1 MFDNEILSKY
11 CLFYLTLFEYRG
23 ITENEMEE
31 ILSIKDEV
39 LDHGVGKQKITY
51 TMPGWVVLF
60 GL

>member
-1 MFDNEILSKY
+1 VFDNEILFKY

-23 ITENEMEE
+23 ITENEMED
-31 ILSIKDEV
+31 ILSIEDEV